1 MESEKYDIIID
12 INSIRFLQ
20 NKGWKII
27 YTNTEKENDL
37 KDLLNSSKKSIVSIL
52 GHSNRG
58 KTYILQRI
66 SGVKLEA
73 GYQIQTK
80 GLSIKIPE
88 KKNILLLDTAGTNA
102 PLLVE
107 EGEEDRRHEKNFQK
121 DLDEIN
127 LCQIIT
133 NYIIQTFII
142 KAADTIICIV
152 GMLTAAEQQF
162 LNKVKKNCRNKKK
175 LIVIHNLIKC
185 YTKREIEKYKNEILL
200 KSIIN
205 EFEERPIPSL
215 KKDKKDDGFNKFY
228 IEKDEG
234 HEYDVRHF
242 IFGND
247 DSNDKISSNE
257 IKYYNDSTIKYIQDY
272 IDVTVVKESNIIKKL
287 REHIKDL
294 SSSVL
299 INELNSITSDIDNL
313 DLIKCVEKIEPKDI
327 IADEL
332 DNVTFIGKDYEP
344 STEYYRKKDKFII
357 KIHVCSKLN
366 ENTLKVKNKTDKD
379 NKDYTKFIIRGERL
393 ICGEKKSQGINV
405 IHNFINKREALK
417 KFKVT
422 FIVKF
427 TDFGFRTISPEYS
440 IKINYRILYIIYDII
455 NY

>member
-142 KAADTIICIV
+142 KVADTLICIV

-185 YTKREIEKYKNEILL
+185 YTKRDIEKYKNEILL

-247 DSNDKISSNE
+247 DSNDKSSSNE

-379 NKDYTKFIIRGERL
+379 NKDYTKFIISGERL

-422 FIVKF
+422 LMVKF

-440 IKINYRILYIIYDII
+440 IKINYGILYIIYDII

>member
-1 MESEKYDIIID
+1 MESEKYDVIID

-20 NKGWKII
+20 QKGWKII
-27 YTNTEKENDL
+27 YTSKEKENNFKEML
-37 KDLLNSSKKSIVSIL
+37 KSSNKSIVSIL

-66 SGVKLEA
+66 SGIKLEA

-107 EGEEDRRHEKNFQK
+107 EGEVDRRNEKNFHK
-121 DLDEIN
+121 ELDEIN

-133 NYIIQTFII
+133 NYIVQTFII
-142 KAADTIICIV
+142 KVADTLICIV
-152 GMLTAAEQQF
+152 GMLTASEQQF
-162 LNKVKKNCRNKKK
+162 LNKVKKNCRNKKQ

-185 YTKREIEKYKNEILL
+185 YTKRDIEKYKNETLFQ
-200 KSIIN
+200 SIIN
-205 EFEERPIPSL
+205 KFEERTIPNFN
-215 KKDKKDDGFNKFY
+215 KNKINDDKFNKFY
-228 IEKDEG
+228 IEKDEDNKG

-247 DSNDKISSNE
+247 ESNE
-257 IKYYNDSTIKYIQDY
+257 IKYYNDSTIKYIQNF
-272 IDVTVVKESNIIKKL
+272 IDIGVVKESSIIKKL
-287 REHIKDL
+287 KEHIKEI

-299 INELNSITSDIDNL
+299 MKELNSITKNEDL
-313 DLIKCVEKIEPKDI
+313 DLIKCEEEIEPKEI

-344 STEYYRKKDKFII
+344 LTEYYRKNDKFII
-357 KIHVCSKLN
+357 KIQICSKIN
-366 ENTLKVKNKTDKD
+366 EKTLKIKNKTDKD
-379 NKDYTKFIIRGERL
+379 NKDYTKFTISGERL
-393 ICGEKKSQGINV
+393 ICGEKKSQGKIIN
-405 IHNFINKREALK
+405 NFINKRETLK
-417 KFKVT
+417 KFKVNLM
-422 FIVKF
+422 IKF
-427 TDFGFRTISPEYS
+427 TDFGFRTISPEYTFN
-440 IKINYRILYIIYDII
+440 INYGILYIIYDIL